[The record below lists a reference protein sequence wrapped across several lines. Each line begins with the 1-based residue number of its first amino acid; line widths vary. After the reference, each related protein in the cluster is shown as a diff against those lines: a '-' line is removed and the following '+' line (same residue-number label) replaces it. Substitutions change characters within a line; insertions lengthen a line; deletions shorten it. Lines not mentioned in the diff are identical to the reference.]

1 MALARIITRSQ
12 ECSRELALDLLARG
26 YAVEIVSPDKIPDNI
41 ADLELRVDT
50 APGDQLIASV
60 EARDGERS
68 ASLDFVH
75 HLKAPMVDFMR
86 RSPELRK
93 AVYFPAEPVSFDA
106 ESSGEVEEV
115 ELPAA
120 APPLAPES
128 VPVAANTFNEPEL
141 HFEQGARLI
150 SPSDTSASLEMEPR
164 IPIQRQYSAEDL
176 TVKPRPRPAMVQPID
191 IQASDSQSV
200 DSQPVDSQPRDI
212 RPIDVQPPTVW
223 PARPSQRSNRPARS
237 FKRDAMI
244 FAGVLLLA
252 LVLGYGIRRND
263 SAKASAQKSG
273 AVQAGN
279 TETVA
284 AASTRINLT
293 MPENSGKVTE
303 KDAMKPAIA
312 PAAIHSQANSDQ
324 LPTQSQPEKPP
335 AAVARTS
342 IAATA
347 AKISRN
353 HDEGLIARDTVT
365 YLDQRFKPVPKPKA
379 TKTLAHRKPGSHNR
393 GGIVAANSVT
403 YLNNTPAPKTTKQN
417 SALNPSKDN

>member
-50 APGDQLIASV
+50 AAGDQLIASV

-86 RSPELRK
+86 RSPDLRK
-93 AVYFPAEPVSFDA
+93 SVYFPAEPVSFDA
-106 ESSGEVEEV
+106 ESSSEVEEV

-120 APPLAPES
+120 APPLAPEA
-128 VPVAANTFNEPEL
+128 VPVAANTFNEPQL
-141 HFEQGARLI
+141 HFEEGARLI
-150 SPSDTSASLEMEPR
+150 SPSDTFPSLEMEPP
-164 IPIQRQYSAEDL
+164 IQIQRQYSAEDS
-176 TVKPRPRPAMVQPID
+176 TVTPPPHPAMVQPIG
-191 IQASDSQSV
+191 IQPIDSQLIDSQSK
-200 DSQPVDSQPRDI
+200 DI

-244 FAGVLLLA
+244 FASVLLLA
-252 LVLGYGIRRND
+252 LVLGYGIRRSD

-273 AVQAGN
+273 AAPAVKPQ
-279 TETVA
+279 TVA
-284 AASTRINLT
+284 TPSTRVNLT
-293 MPENSGKVTE
+293 MPANSVKVTE
-303 KDAMKPAIA
+303 KDAVKPAIA
-312 PAAIHSQANSDQ
+312 PAAINAQANSNQ

-342 IAATA
+342 IAATP

-353 HDEGLIARDTVT
+353 HDNGLIARDTVT
-365 YLDQRFKPVPKPKA
+365 YLDQRFKPARKPKA
-379 TKTLAHRKPGSHNR
+379 TKTLAHGKLRSR
-393 GGIVAANSVT
+393 SRDGIVAANSVT

-417 SALNPSKDN
+417 SALNPSKVN

>member
-50 APGDQLIASV
+50 AAGDQLIASV

-93 AVYFPAEPVSFDA
+93 AAYFPAEPVSFDA

-120 APPLAPES
+120 APPLAPEA
-128 VPVAANTFNEPEL
+128 VPLAANTFNEPQL
-141 HFEQGARLI
+141 HFEEGGRLI
-150 SPSDTSASLEMEPR
+150 SPSDTFPSLEMEPP
-164 IPIQRQYSAEDL
+164 IQIQRQYSAEDS
-176 TVKPRPRPAMVQPID
+176 TVKPAPDPAMVQPIG
-191 IQASDSQSV
+191 IQPIDSQLI
-200 DSQPVDSQPRDI
+200 DSQPKDI
-212 RPIDVQPPTVW
+212 RPTDVQPPTLW

-237 FKRDAMI
+237 FKRDAMV
-244 FAGVLLLA
+244 FASVLLLA
-252 LVLGYGIRRND
+252 LVLGYGIRRSD
-263 SAKASAQKSG
+263 SAKASARKSG
-273 AVQAGN
+273 AAPAVKPQ
-279 TETVA
+279 TVA
-284 AASTRINLT
+284 APSTRVNLT
-293 MPENSGKVTE
+293 MPANSVKVTE

-312 PAAIHSQANSDQ
+312 PAAINAQANSNQ
-324 LPTQSQPEKPP
+324 LPTQSQAEKPP
-335 AAVARTS
+335 AAVATTS
-342 IAATA
+342 IVATP

-353 HDEGLIARDTVT
+353 HDDGLIARDTVT
-365 YLDQRFKPVPKPKA
+365 YLDQRFKPARKPKA
-379 TKTLAHRKPGSHNR
+379 TKTLAHGKPRSHNR
-393 GGIVAANSVT
+393 DGIVAANSVT

-417 SALNPSKDN
+417 SALNPSKLN

>member
-50 APGDQLIASV
+50 AAGDQLIASV
-60 EARDGERS
+60 EARDGERL

-93 AVYFPAEPVSFDA
+93 AVYFPGETFSFDA
-106 ESSGEVEEV
+106 ESSREVEEV

-120 APPLAPES
+120 APPLPPEA
-128 VPVAANTFNEPEL
+128 VPVAGDAFNEPQL
-141 HFEQGARLI
+141 HFEEGARLI
-150 SPSDTSASLEMEPR
+150 SPSDTFPSLEMEP
-164 IPIQRQYSAEDL
+164 PIQIQQQYSAEDS
-176 TVKPRPRPAMVQPID
+176 TVKPPLHTAMVQPID
-191 IQASDSQSV
+191 SQLI
-200 DSQPVDSQPRDI
+200 DSQPKDI
-212 RPIDVQPPTVW
+212 RSIDVQPPTVW
-223 PARPSQRSNRPARS
+223 PARQSQRSNRPARS

-244 FAGVLLLA
+244 FASVLLLA
-252 LVLGYGIRRND
+252 LVLGYGIRRSD

-273 AVQAGN
+273 AAPAGK
-279 TETVA
+279 TQTVA
-284 AASTRINLT
+284 AASTRVNLT
-293 MPENSGKVTE
+293 MPANSVPANSAKVTE
-303 KDAMKPAIA
+303 KDVMKPAIA
-312 PAAIHSQANSDQ
+312 PATINTQANSNR

-342 IAATA
+342 IAATP

-353 HDEGLIARDTVT
+353 HDDGLIARDTVT
-365 YLDQRFKPVPKPKA
+365 YLDQRFKPVRKPKA
-379 TKTLAHRKPGSHNR
+379 TKTLAHGKPRSHNR
-393 GGIVAANSVT
+393 DGIVAANSVT

-417 SALNPSKDN
+417 SALNPSKVN